1 MMLAE
6 IVPAFR
12 GIATKLAPGS
22 VPAMDIPLIFPYGP
36 NALLLGFLIAA
47 AVNIISIFA
56 AGSFRFDFGCLNS
69 VNGSLL
75 F

>member
-22 VPAMDIPLIFPYGP
+22 VPAMDIPLIFLM
-36 NALLLGFLIAA
+36 N
-47 AVNIISIFA
+47 
-56 AGSFRFDFGCLNS
+56 
-69 VNGSLL
+69 
-75 F
+75 

>member
-22 VPAMDIPLIFPYGP
+22 VPAMDIPLIFPYTKCITAWILNSSSSKYYFNLCTGG
-36 NALLLGFLIAA
+36 LW
-47 AVNIISIFA
+47 
-56 AGSFRFDFGCLNS
+56 FDFGCINS